1 MQLLWFLPSLAY
13 GSMLAATSQNYFLL
27 GSSAFTLVIAALLKF
42 RQSRVPK
49 LSAQTV
55 VKVVGNRVWLDDFRM
70 PRAEILWSREQADLI
85 FERLAYSGEP
95 SEPQRQ
101 FLAEDFELPNA
112 PMSFALGF
120 NSQRIVC
127 KSLMHDGPHAILIGS
142 TGSGKTELLRSA
154 IRQLI
159 GGNANLHLLCI
170 DFKGGAG
177 LSEFADES
185 LGFASDHDLQA
196 AEALIESLERELRER
211 ELGLK
216 AKTSMVIAIDELGHL
231 LATIKLAATVL
242 SAISAR
248 GRSANMHLVMTN
260 QNLVGISRALLSNV
274 SLRVLIGTPDP
285 VDATMLGQVAKGS
298 EATSASAGNGLAKAQ
313 VLGHGQAAEVFSF
326 ALPNLVREPKPA
338 LEQIVREPLQRRRST
353 RHHRVSSSRER
364 ARHRLSRPFAIRG
377 LLSRA
382 HMAASR

>member
-1 MQLLWFLPSLAY
+1 
-13 GSMLAATSQNYFLL
+13 MLAATSQNYFLL

-42 RQSRVPK
+42 RQSRLPK
-49 LSAQTV
+49 LSVQTK
-55 VKVVGNRVWLDDFRM
+55 VKIVDNRVWLDDYRM

-85 FERLAYSGEP
+85 FERLADSGEP
-95 SEPQRQ
+95 SEPHRQ
-101 FLAEDFELPNA
+101 YLAENFELPNA
-112 PMSFALGF
+112 PLSIALGF

-127 KSLMHDGPHAILIGS
+127 KSLAQDGPHAILVGS
-142 TGSGKTELLRSA
+142 TGSGKTELLRST

-159 GGNANLHLLCI
+159 GGNANLQLLCI

-177 LSEFADES
+177 LGEFADKS
-185 LGFASDHDLQA
+185 LGFASDHDMQS
-196 AEALIESLERELRER
+196 AEALIESLERELRDR
-211 ELGLK
+211 ELGQK
-216 AKTSMVIAIDELGHL
+216 SKTSMVIAIDELGHL
-231 LATIKLAATVL
+231 LASVKPAAPVL

-274 SLRVLIGTPDP
+274 ALRVLIGTPDP

-313 VLGHGQAAEVFSF
+313 VLGHGQAPEVFSF
-326 ALPNLVREPKPA
+326 ALPNLLREPKPA
-338 LEQIVREPLQRRRST
+338 LEPIAREPLQRQRST
-353 RHHRVSSSRER
+353 RRHRVSSSRER
-364 ARHRLSRPFAIRG
+364 ARHRLSRPPAIRG

>member
-13 GSMLAATSQNYFLL
+13 GAMLAATSHNYFLL
-27 GSSAFTLVIAALLKF
+27 GSSAFTLVIAALVKF
-42 RQSRVPK
+42 RQSRLPK
-49 LSAQTV
+49 LSAQTE
-55 VKVVGNRVWLDDFRM
+55 VKLVGNRVWLDDYRM

-85 FERLAYSGEP
+85 FERLADSGEP

-101 FLAEDFELPNA
+101 FLAADFELPNA
-112 PMSFALGF
+112 PLSFALGF

-127 KSLMHDGPHAILIGS
+127 KSLVQDGPHAILIGS

-154 IRQLI
+154 IRQLM
-159 GGNANLHLLCI
+159 GGNANLQLICI

-177 LSEFADES
+177 LGEFADGS
-185 LGFASDHDLQA
+185 RWFASDHDLPA
-196 AEALIESLERELRER
+196 AEALIESLERELRAR
-211 ELGLK
+211 ELGQK
-216 AKTSMVIAIDELGHL
+216 VKTSMVVAIDELGHL
-231 LATIKLAATVL
+231 LATVKSAAEVL

-274 SLRVLIGTPDP
+274 SLRILIGTPDP
-285 VDATMLGQVAKGS
+285 VDATMLGQVSKNS
-298 EATSASAGNGLAKAQ
+298 ELSSTKAANGLATAQ

-326 ALPNLVREPKPA
+326 ALPNFLREPTLA
-338 LEQIVREPLQRRRST
+338 LEPIGREPQQRQRST

-364 ARHRLSRPFAIRG
+364 ARHRLSRPLAIRG